1 MTEERRMVERED
13 GRLLHVLTAGPP
25 DGLPLVFHH
34 GTPGGLTGFAPMTNE
49 AASRG
54 LRTVMYARPGY
65 DGSTPSPGRQVVD
78 AAADVAAVL
87 DELGVG
93 RFVTIGWSG
102 GGPHA
107 LACAARLPGRCL
119 AAASMAGVAP
129 YLADGLDWLAGM
141 GQENLAE
148 FAAAAAGGQA
158 LIGFLAAAASGMAQI
173 TGEQL
178 TAELGGLV
186 GDADRAVIGGEFAGY
201 LAASFR
207 AALRDGVAGWRDDDI
222 AFVRDWGFSV
232 GEGWPVPVAVWQGDQ
247 DRMVPAAHGEWL
259 ARNLPGARAHML
271 RGEGHLTLAAQLF
284 GSILDDLLDLAG
296 LPPVSPGGES
306 PSG

>member
-1 MTEERRMVERED
+1 MVERED
-13 GRLLHVLTAGPP
+13 GRLLHVLTAGPH
-25 DGLPLVFHH
+25 DGLPLVFQH
-34 GTPGGLTGFAPMTNE
+34 GTPGGLISFAPMANE

-78 AAADVAAVL
+78 AAEDVAAVL
-87 DELGVG
+87 DHLGVG
-93 RFVTIGWSG
+93 RFVTVGWSG

-107 LACAARLPGRCL
+107 LACAARMPGRCL
-119 AAASMAGVAP
+119 AAATMAGVAP
-129 YLADGLDWLAGM
+129 YLADGLDWRAGM
-141 GQENLAE
+141 GPENLAE
-148 FAAAAAGGQA
+148 FAAAAAGGQE
-158 LIGFLAAAASGMAQI
+158 LIGFLATAADGMAQI
-173 TGEQL
+173 TGEHL
-178 TAELGGLV
+178 AAGLGGLV
-186 GDADRAVIGGEFAGY
+186 DDADRAAITGEFAEY

-232 GEGWPVPVAVWQGDQ
+232 SDGFAVPVAVWQGDQ
-247 DRMVPAAHGEWL
+247 DRMVPASHGEWL
-259 ARNLPGARAHML
+259 AGHLPGARAHML

-296 LPPVSPGGES
+296 LLPVSPGDES

>member
-1 MTEERRMVERED
+1 
-13 GRLLHVLTAGPP
+13 
-25 DGLPLVFHH
+25 
-34 GTPGGLTGFAPMTNE
+34 
-49 AASRG
+49 
-54 LRTVMYARPGY
+54 
-65 DGSTPSPGRQVVD
+65 
-78 AAADVAAVL
+78 
-87 DELGVG
+87 
-93 RFVTIGWSG
+93 
-102 GGPHA
+102 
-107 LACAARLPGRCL
+107 
-119 AAASMAGVAP
+119 
-129 YLADGLDWLAGM
+129 
-141 GQENLAE
+141 
-148 FAAAAAGGQA
+148 
-158 LIGFLAAAASGMAQI
+158 
-173 TGEQL
+173 
-178 TAELGGLV
+178 V